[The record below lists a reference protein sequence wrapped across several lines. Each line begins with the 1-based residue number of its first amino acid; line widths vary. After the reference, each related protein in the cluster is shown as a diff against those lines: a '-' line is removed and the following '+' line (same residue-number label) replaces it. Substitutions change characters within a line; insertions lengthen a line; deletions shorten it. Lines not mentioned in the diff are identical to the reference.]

1 MCHFIESIRLE
12 NGIVKLLDYHQ
23 DRMDRTIFY
32 HFGFKNPVKIS
43 KLIEEREL
51 PINGVYKIR
60 ILYSQMLQNIEIIPY
75 QQKTYSDFEIIELPD
90 HFNYAYKF
98 ADRTIFETL
107 SKHLHP
113 QTIAIF
119 FQKSMLTDA
128 LYANLVF
135 QKNEILY
142 TPNTPLLEGVQRR
155 YLLENKIISETNIST
170 QDIFSFEKVGLINA
184 MIPLENVE
192 FVEICRQNNQ

>member
-43 KLIEEREL
+43 KLLEEREL

-75 QQKTYSDFEIIELPD
+75 QQKNYSDFEIIELPD

-98 ADRTIFETL
+98 ADRTLFETL
-107 SKHLHP
+107 SKHLNA
-113 QTIAIF
+113 QSIAIF
-119 FQKSMLTDA
+119 SQKSMLTDA
-128 LYANLVF
+128 LYANLIF
-135 QKNEILY
+135 QKNGFLY
-142 TPNTPLLEGVQRR
+142 TPNTPLLNGVQRQF
-155 YLLENKIISETNIST
+155 LLEKNKISEINISIH
-170 QDIFSFEKVGLINA
+170 DIYTFEKVGLINA
-184 MIPLENVE
+184 MIPLENID
-192 FVEICRQNNQ
+192 FINL

>member
-12 NGIVKLLDYHQ
+12 NGNVKLLDYHQ
-23 DRMDRTIFY
+23 DRMDRTTFH
-32 HFGFKNPVKIS
+32 HFACQNQVEIS
-43 KLIEEREL
+43 KIIEKMEL
-51 PINGVYKIR
+51 PTIGVYKIR
-60 ILYSQMLQNIEIIPY
+60 ILYSRNEQNIEMSPY

-98 ADRTIFETL
+98 ADRTLFETL
-107 SKHLHP
+107 SMHLNP

-119 FQKSMLTDA
+119 SQKSMLTDA

-135 QKNEILY
+135 QKNGILY
-142 TPNTPLLEGVQRR
+142 TPNTPLLNGVQRQF
-155 YLLENKIISETNIST
+155 LLENNKITEIKIST
-170 QDIFSFEKVGLINA
+170 HDIFSFEKVGLINA

-192 FVEICRQNNQ
+192 FVEIKN